1 MMVAMG
7 EYKNPPIQAPTIV
20 GAPAIMPI
28 IISLRNINFLLL
40 ASGATIASPSVVL
53 CKVNPIIK
61 KVLRTISPNKMAAP
75 IANPSPKLCKPIPMD
90 IIRDIAKGFTSSC
103 ICR

>member
-7 EYKNPPIQAPTIV
+7 EYKNPPIQTPTIV

-40 ASGATIASPSVVL
+40 ASGATIAIPSVVL
-53 CKVNPIIK
+53 CKVNQIIK

-75 IANPSPKLCKPIPMD
+75 IANPSPKLCKPIAMD
-90 IIRDIAKGFTSSC
+90 IIRDIAKGFTRSC